1 MENLGKR
8 TTLKIAAIFLVATLG
23 LYFSIKTMA
32 PTPDKPHVCTCQDG
46 KVTCTKT

>member
-8 TTLKIAAIFLVATLG
+8 TTLKIAAIFLMATLG
-23 LYFSIKTMA
+23 LYFSIKMMA

-46 KVTCTKT
+46 KVTCTKA